1 MNDISSKI
9 TEPVV
14 IIHGGAW
21 AIPDKLSEDSKDGV
35 KLAARKAYEMLKC
48 GRSATDAVELA
59 VVLLEDNPA
68 FDAGKGSCLNAEGG
82 VEMDALIME
91 GTNMKAG
98 AVAAVNNV
106 ANPIQLAR
114 MVMEKTE
121 HALLVGKG
129 ANQFA
134 VENGVDYV
142 ENSSLITQ
150 NGIEEWNYYKK
161 YKSAVDSLFNNHVD
175 AISGHDTVGAVAM
188 DLNGKI
194 AAATSTGGITGK
206 RVGRVGDSP
215 LIGSGAYCDDNVG
228 GVSCTGH
235 GESIMKICLA
245 KHILF
250 LVEKG
255 IGAKSAVEQSLE
267 FMNKRVKGAGGA
279 ICISATGEAAFHFT
293 TERMAWAIVKDDI
306 LSWGLDPGELN
317 EEKLQLT

>member
-1 MNDISSKI
+1 MNC
-9 TEPVV
+9 TNLRNPVV

-21 AIPDKLSEDSKDGV
+21 AIPDKLSEDSTHGV
-35 KLAARKAYEMLKC
+35 ISAAKKAYEMLKC
-48 GRSATDAVELA
+48 GHSATDAVESA
-59 VVLLEDNPA
+59 VVLLENNPA
-68 FDAGKGSCLNAEGG
+68 FDAGKGSCLNAEGEI
-82 VEMDALIME
+82 EMDALIME
-91 GTNMKAG
+91 GTTLKAG
-98 AVAAVNNV
+98 AVAAVNNI
-106 ANPIQLAR
+106 ANPIKLAR

-134 VENGVDYV
+134 TENGIDHV
-142 ENSSLITQ
+142 ENSSLITE
-150 NGIEEWNYYKK
+150 NGLEEWKSFKK
-161 YKSAVDSLFNNHVD
+161 YKNAVDSLFNNNIGSV
-175 AISGHDTVGAVAM
+175 SGHDTVGAVAM
-188 DLNGKI
+188 DLNCRI

-250 LVEKG
+250 LVEQG
-255 IGAKSAVEQSLE
+255 VAVQSAVQQSLE
-267 FMNKRVKGAGGA
+267 FMGKRVQGAGGA

-293 TERMAWAIVKDDI
+293 TERMAWAIVKDDV

-317 EEKLQLT
+317 EEKLQ

>member
-1 MNDISSKI
+1 VVSSLDIRLKVGESSGFKEEDHALPTSCSKPRKKSSYFRKTTQITSFRMNHASSRKL
-9 TEPVV
+9 VV
-14 IIHGGAW
+14 IVHGGAW
-21 AIPDKLSEDSKDGV
+21 AIPEKLSDESKDGV
-35 KLAARKAYEMLKC
+35 KLAAKKAYEILKC
-48 GRSATDAVELA
+48 GQSAIDAVESA
-59 VVLLEDNPA
+59 VVLLENNPA

-82 VEMDALIME
+82 IEMDALIME
-91 GTNMKAG
+91 GTTLNAG

-106 ANPIQLAR
+106 ANPIRLAR

-134 VENGVDYV
+134 VENRVDHV
-142 ENSSLITQ
+142 EDSALITES
-150 NGIEEWNYYKK
+150 GMEEWKHYKQ
-161 YKSAVDSLFNNHVD
+161 YKTAVDSLFNNH
-175 AISGHDTVGAVAM
+175 IGPNSGHDTVGAVAM

-250 LVEKG
+250 LIEKG
-255 IGAKSAVEQSLE
+255 IVG
-267 FMNKRVKGAGGA
+267 
-279 ICISATGEAAFHFT
+279 FT
-293 TERMAWAIVKDDI
+293 
-306 LSWGLDPGELN
+306 LL
-317 EEKLQLT
+317 